1 MLSRRIVENISNM
14 CSIHIAVNASVSGNR
29 PSDCKERESRLEY
42 ISKVQKINQNFLMII
57 APLAIDCFI
66 QNLPSI
72 EFKLCVRF
80 TFSSTGFPKWPPGC
94 DTGLMINT
102 STPLW
107 WLLKNLNVEPDHT
120 KGNWCNSSLKVQ
132 DALNCLCCVLYTD
145 NAFKVSQEK
154 YWQI

>member
-14 CSIHIAVNASVSGNR
+14 CSIHIAVNASVSGNS
-29 PSDCKERESRLEY
+29 PSDCKERESCLEY
-42 ISKVQKINQNFLMII
+42 MSQFQKINQNFLMII

-94 DTGLMINT
+94 DTSLMINT

-107 WLLKNLNVEPDHT
+107 WLMKNLNVEPDH
-120 KGNWCNSSLKVQ
+120 KKENWTSSLSLNVR
-132 DALNCLCCVLYTD
+132 DA
-145 NAFKVSQEK
+145 
-154 YWQI
+154 